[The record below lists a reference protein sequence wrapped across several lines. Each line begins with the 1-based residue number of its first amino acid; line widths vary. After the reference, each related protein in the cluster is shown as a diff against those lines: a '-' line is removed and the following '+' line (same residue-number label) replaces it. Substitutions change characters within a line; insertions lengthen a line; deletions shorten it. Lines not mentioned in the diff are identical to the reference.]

1 MNLQPLRKNIIVL
14 IEYYQDYL
22 RFYYADGHSE
32 IIQDSIHSYLHT
44 DDKGYKRPIQVYNQ
58 ELYPTQNKKDVNCR
72 WINLS
77 YIDEQDVHYMC
88 LLKEKGLIDKCKK
101 MYLKYK
107 EKQLF
112 DIY

>member
-58 ELYPTQNKKDVNCR
+58 ELYPTQNKKDINCR

-77 YIDEQDVHYMC
+77 YKKSTINFFMILSHIIQ
-88 LLKEKGLIDKCKK
+88 LLSLI
-101 MYLKYK
+101 
-107 EKQLF
+107 QPF
-112 DIY
+112 S